1 MSIIKPIESINKD
14 IKNIFKLISYKQ
26 DNPIIMGS
34 NRYSDVKY
42 PSDFDLFEVIYT
54 HQNKNTFIKFVHKMF
69 KKIFD
74 TVGAPK
80 RHKVR
85 SGDNT
90 QKENI
95 YFIDFKAGY
104 DKELYF
110 DNFKNKKAVK
120 TFYKQKLKENLI
132 SETTYYTILSLL
144 KNTLKLEEYCK
155 NLYKLRW
162 KYEDIMNGFINVSN
176 NRKIYFNDLFENKSL
191 FKIDIVS
198 YVNERLIEFSNIFE
212 FRYSNGVDI
221 NAEKVDDLQS
231 LKEDMKEQ
239 YYNKNYMK
247 AIKRLFSISKIE
259 DNKELA
265 NTLLDIINSDA
276 GKLSQ
281 VKANIDTC
289 ILLLEHDYTD
299 EKTINHI
306 YKFVDLLKSE
316 NPNLPKRILSKMNNI
331 NKAKLPNT
339 ILLKLEVIKN
349 DINKLLQKET
359 LKEIDKQKIIF

>member
-1 MSIIKPIESINKD
+1 MYFNIYNMEVKPTEAVNKD
-14 IKNIFKLISYKQ
+14 IKSIFKLISYKQ
-26 DNPIIMGS
+26 DNPIILGS

-54 HQNKNTFIKFVHKMF
+54 HQNKNIFIKNVHKMF
-69 KKIFD
+69 KKIF
-74 TVGAPK
+74 K
-80 RHKVR
+80 
-85 SGDNT
+85 NT
-90 QKENI
+90 QKSNI

-110 DNFKNKKAVK
+110 DDFKNKKAVK
-120 TFYKQKLKENLI
+120 NFYKQKLQDNLI
-132 SETTYYTILSLL
+132 TKETYNTILSLL

-176 NRKIYFNDLFENKSL
+176 NRKIYFNDLFNDKSL

-198 YVNERLIEFSNIFE
+198 YVNERFIEFSNIFE
-212 FRYSNGVDI
+212 FRYSNGVNI
-221 NAEKVDDLQS
+221 NAEKADDLQS

-281 VKANIDTC
+281 VKSNIDTC
-289 ILLLEHDYTD
+289 ILLLEHGYTD
-299 EKTINHI
+299 ETTISKI

-331 NKAKLPNT
+331 NKAKLSNT
-339 ILLKLEVIKN
+339 VLMKLEEIKN
-349 DINKLLQKET
+349 DIQKYLQKIT
-359 LKEIDKQKIIF
+359 LKEIDKHKIIF